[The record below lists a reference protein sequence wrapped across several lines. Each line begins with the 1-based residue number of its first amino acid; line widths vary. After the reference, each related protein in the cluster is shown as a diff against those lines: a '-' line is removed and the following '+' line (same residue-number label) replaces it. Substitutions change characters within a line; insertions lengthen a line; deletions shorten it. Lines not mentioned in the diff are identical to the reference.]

1 MFSLLN
7 GLAKNTFSILF
18 SHCCPISRTMHHQ
31 PFTQSHED
39 GTPHPTNKNNSTT
52 TLADSSDDE
61 EDDDYEDD
69 DEANDDALSVS
80 SVDSSSSPDRSPEC
94 GDGCGKSPVASSP
107 SENEAST
114 RSSGRFSLRRRMNRR
129 FGASNKQSRRASD
142 TSMQFSRSS
151 VGGSKYLMAVHPST
165 VNLSVPATA
174 ELVFESRFESANLA
188 KAVMI
193 TPTYYELYLRA
204 DLYTNRSSQWFYFR
218 VMNTRRGCTYR
229 LSIVNLV
236 KSGSLYNEGM
246 RPLIYSTIDATQSGV
261 GWRRCGENISYFK
274 NEEAHP

>member
-1 MFSLLN
+1 MIFA
-7 GLAKNTFSILF
+7 LAA
-18 SHCCPISRTMHHQ
+18 
-31 PFTQSHED
+31 
-39 GTPHPTNKNNSTT
+39 
-52 TLADSSDDE
+52 LAPQSSDDKSSTNKSTCTPTHSSDE
-61 EDDDYEDD
+61 EDEEDEEEEEYE
-69 DEANDDALSVS
+69 DALSIS
-80 SVDSSSSPDRSPEC
+80 SNDDSSPERSPEC
-94 GDGCGKSPVASSP
+94 GDGCGKSPTSSP

-114 RSSGRFSLRRRMNRR
+114 VSSSRFSLRRRC
-129 FGASNKQSRRASD
+129 GSRLKTNHPDSD
-142 TSMQFSRSS
+142 IPIQFSRSS
-151 VGGSKYLMAVHPST
+151 VGGSKYLMAVHPSSAAA
-165 VNLSVPATA
+165 NAGATA

-246 RPLIYSTIDATQSGV
+246 RPLMYSTTDAERSKV

-274 NEEAHP
+274 NEEAQP